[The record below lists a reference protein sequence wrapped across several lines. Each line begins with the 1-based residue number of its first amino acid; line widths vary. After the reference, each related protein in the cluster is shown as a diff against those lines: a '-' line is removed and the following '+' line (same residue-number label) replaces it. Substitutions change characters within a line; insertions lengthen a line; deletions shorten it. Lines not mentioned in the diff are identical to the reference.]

1 MHEKFDE
8 LNELYK
14 RALPE
19 EQKLLPWDLHVTTIK
34 EVVLY
39 LMHALML
46 MILTGCCWCSLA
58 CWFQSCSCN
67 VSKLLFQYWT
77 EI

>member
-46 MILTGCCWCSLA
+46 MILTGCC
-58 CWFQSCSCN
+58 
-67 VSKLLFQYWT
+67 
-77 EI
+77 